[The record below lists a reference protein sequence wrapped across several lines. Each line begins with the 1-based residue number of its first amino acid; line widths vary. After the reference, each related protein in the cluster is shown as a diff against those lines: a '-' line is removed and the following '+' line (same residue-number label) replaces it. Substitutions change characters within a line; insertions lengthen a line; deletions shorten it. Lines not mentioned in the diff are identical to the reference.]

1 MAWPCVK
8 DREAWEAEK
17 AVAKLN
23 GEGVE
28 EEEEGEGGDVD
39 DRASTS
45 GGGGDEAS
53 TSGAGDV
60 NSESRIAAL
69 PALPSF
75 MLQPP
80 PPPVGLRLQDVL
92 ARDKARVSLKLTGE
106 AAP

>member
-1 MAWPCVK
+1 M
-8 DREAWEAEK
+8 EAER

-23 GEGVE
+23 GERVE
-28 EEEEGEGGDVD
+28 GEEEGAEDEFD
-39 DRASTS
+39 DGASTS
-45 GGGGDEAS
+45 GDGGDGAS
-53 TSGAGDV
+53 TTRGGV
-60 NSESRIAAL
+60 GNSQL

-92 ARDKARVSLKLTGE
+92 ARDKARVSLKLTGG